1 MENIT
6 MHNQEKSLEE
16 RLEAYPKLKNR
27 IGALLAI
34 VENSGSDLEKA
45 DDAEQRVIEELR
57 QMGNDVL
64 HDWASSMEKKKSNA
78 LYTDNNEVTH
88 HCKKKSIGIQHLER

>member
-1 MENIT
+1 MD
-6 MHNQEKSLEE
+6 NQKKSLEE
-16 RLEAYPKLKNR
+16 RLEGYPKLKNR

-34 VENSGSDLEKA
+34 VEDSGSDLEKA

-64 HDWASSMEKKKSNA
+64 HDWALSMESKKNSE
-78 LYTDNNEVTH
+78 LCSDNNEITH
-88 HCKKKSIGIQHLER
+88 HGKKKSIGIQHLEK

>member
-1 MENIT
+1 MENRT
-6 MHNQEKSLEE
+6 MHNQKKSLEG

-34 VENSGSDLEKA
+34 VEDSGSDLEKA

-64 HDWASSMEKKKSNA
+64 RDWALSMESKK
-78 LYTDNNEVTH
+78 NNELCTNNNKVTH
-88 HCKKKSIGIQHLER
+88 HDKKKSIGIQHLER